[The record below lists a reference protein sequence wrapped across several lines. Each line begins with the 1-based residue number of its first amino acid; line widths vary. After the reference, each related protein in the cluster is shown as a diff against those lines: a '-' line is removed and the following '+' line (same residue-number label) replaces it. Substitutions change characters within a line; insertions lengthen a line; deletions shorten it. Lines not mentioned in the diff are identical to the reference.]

1 MAKRKRAA
9 EPSEQGEYCQRI
21 VALGDLAARLFL
33 LDDPDA
39 LQSETVERAT
49 RMLRCASGMICLAS
63 GDEGRMVRGAA
74 VGKAKDLAPADLLA
88 EGPIGQVVVKEHRPL
103 VLNAPELTLG
113 PKFRAWTGMV
123 VVPLVGSER
132 LVGVLLVGERLDGD
146 GFSDQDEALLMTV
159 GRLAAGALEIR
170 LAFTRFRDRTNQ
182 RIAAATKELS
192 RASREL
198 HRLKAFN
205 EELFESVPIGII
217 VFDREFAVTFR
228 NSAAERLWPE
238 DRSVLAAAK
247 RTDLAS
253 RDPDWEAG
261 LADVVNM
268 QRLWRAEGVTSS
280 AAGAEPVRMNLAC
293 SPLVT
298 SGRSVIGGVLIVED
312 VTRRVQMER
321 RLVASER
328 LAGVGR
334 LAANVAH
341 ELNNPLDGIIRLVN
355 LARRMVEQEG
365 DERVQR
371 YLTEANK
378 GLMRMV
384 MIIRD
389 LLEYA
394 RSTGRA
400 EAPMSIQDILAEV
413 AGSVAAAAER
423 AAVRVNVACDPDL
436 PALKSGT
443 LYQVVLNLAKN
454 AVEAMPNGGKV
465 DVTARCVMDAL
476 VIEVADSGPGIPE
489 DRMPRI
495 FEPFYTS
502 KQQLWGPG
510 RGLASAKARGEPQG
524 GTSGAANRP
533 GGGAVFTVSIPIAS
547 RGRPGR

>member
-502 KQQLWGPG
+502 KEHGQGTGL
-510 RGLASAKARGEPQG
+510 GLAISKDLVEKQG
-524 GTSGAANRP
+524 GTIGAANRP